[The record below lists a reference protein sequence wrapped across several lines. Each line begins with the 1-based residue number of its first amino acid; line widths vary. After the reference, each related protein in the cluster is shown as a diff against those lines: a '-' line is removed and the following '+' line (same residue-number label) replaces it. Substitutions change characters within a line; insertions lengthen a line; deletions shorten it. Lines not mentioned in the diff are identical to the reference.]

1 MVAHSLMTRAV
12 VCTLLWGGT
21 MSCRRPHAPSHV
33 DAGARVSAES
43 AEQEE
48 AITQPPDEDDLRCL
62 LATDRGRVHLQFGY
76 RGCFGGSDND
86 LDLDVGATASVSGHL
101 WTGVT
106 TNRAIDGVPLK
117 RELGLA
123 HLHLLAD
130 ALSKPDE
137 PSTDW
142 TTTKAFVRVSY
153 WCGTRRSGPFMLET
167 NAPSEEDEKT
177 FAGLWTNTKRAR
189 VPRHHPYSRVHATI
203 AVARDILGSVPSKCG
218 DSSAQVEDARRR
230 LDSLYKDG
238 MRVRHDPIETWRD
251 P

>member
-1 MVAHSLMTRAV
+1 ML
-12 VCTLLWGGT
+12 
-21 MSCRRPHAPSHV
+21 
-33 DAGARVSAES
+33 D
-43 AEQEE
+43 
-48 AITQPPDEDDLRCL
+48 
-62 LATDRGRVHLQFGY
+62 QF
-76 RGCFGGSDND
+76 
-86 LDLDVGATASVSGHL
+86 
-101 WTGVT
+101 
-106 TNRAIDGVPLK
+106 K
-117 RELGLA
+117 Q
-123 HLHLLAD
+123 
-130 ALSKPDE
+130 
-137 PSTDW
+137 
-142 TTTKAFVRVSY
+142 
-153 WCGTRRSGPFMLET
+153 FMLET